1 MKRLALVLSL
11 FVAIIGAIGVFR
23 PEALVGVGLTP
34 GGLYVAAV
42 RIILGI
48 ALILGAASS
57 RAPRVI
63 RILGTLILVA
73 GLATPFVGP
82 ERARRVV
89 DWWSSQGLL
98 VMRAWAGFA
107 LAFGSFLVWA
117 LVPKSS
123 AA

>member
-42 RIILGI
+42 RITLGI

-82 ERARRVV
+82 ERSRRVV

-98 VMRAWAGFA
+98 VMRAWAGLA